1 MAQRRHG
8 NAAATHKRITL
19 IIFFLS
25 ILMPLRF
32 LVSYDARSAEAVIV
46 VTPESM
52 KLSRRSSSNVVVPPR
67 INAVLYVTTHF
78 SDVHIRYF
86 HCCWPILVQQSPL
99 IQKLHVIVA
108 ATNFT
113 TVAQEELDYLQKV
126 LFVHNPSYRFM
137 TPSHASHLSHCEPF
151 RVGAPPRR
159 RNPHRKVPVNYKQCL
174 ANYGVSFGWPAV
186 QPYDWMIRLN
196 PDVLLRQSTW
206 FMESMQNTSV
216 DALLIDCGEGTRQ
229 IHTDFWA
236 VRPAVVTMSMGQ
248 NNNNKNNNITGAPF
262 QNMSRIRN
270 HLNHERTAF
279 HQFLPILKANRQAW
293 VPGMEPS
300 QGVCR
305 ARGSR
310 APILHDHTS
319 CFEGEGICHD
329 LDGWDVS
336 E

>member
-1 MAQRRHG
+1 MPRRRNG
-8 NAAATHKRITL
+8 NAANNKITL
-19 IIFFLS
+19 VFFLCL
-25 ILMPLRF
+25 LMPLQV
-32 LVSYDARSAEAVIV
+32 LLSYDASPEAVIA
-46 VTPESM
+46 VTPTSTQ
-52 KLSRRSSSNVVVPPR
+52 SSWQSSNIVEQDF
-67 INAVLYVTTHF
+67 NAVLYVTTHF

-99 IQKLHVIVA
+99 IQKLHIIVA

-113 TVAQEELDYLQKV
+113 AVAQEELDYLENE
-126 LFVHNPSYRFM
+126 LFVNNPSYRFM
-137 TPSHASHLSHCEPF
+137 TPANASHLSHCEPH
-151 RVGAPPRR
+151 RVAPR
-159 RNPHRKVPVNYKQCL
+159 RNPHKRVSSVNYKQCL
-174 ANYGVSFGWPAV
+174 ANYGVSFGWPV
-186 QPYDWMIRLN
+186 VHTYDWMIRVN

-206 FMESMQNTSV
+206 LMESMRNTSL

-236 VRPAVVTMSMGQ
+236 VRPAAATMVGQ
-248 NNNNKNNNITGAPF
+248 KNHHNNKKGAPF
-262 QNMSRIRN
+262 EQMSRIRN

-279 HQFLPILKANRQAW
+279 HQFLPIMNANRHAW

-319 CFEGEGICHD
+319 CLIGEDICHD
-329 LDGWDVS
+329 LVGWDVRN
-336 E
+336 